1 MFSASRPAADA
12 VFIGGPP
19 VPVVSRALFEA
30 EDRATEESIAK
41 AHQPQADLKF
51 CELQQKRTDG
61 AAGAVSRASVARTV
75 AMVSTDLC
83 ANRHPASTGGDPGQ
97 TVACNQG
104 RTRRRRNKMSRK
116 VLLATAALIGVA
128 FSGMS
133 LADGLPPLAKKER
146 YKVGFSQMES
156 NNPWRIAETKSF
168 HDTAAEC
175 GWDLI
180 ATDAAGSAAKQ
191 VADVDSMIA
200 QGIDVLFL
208 PPREEKPLIPAVKK
222 AKAAGIP
229 TFLVDRS
236 VDPNA
241 AKPGEDFVAFL
252 GSDFIDQGKR
262 VADWTI
268 ENFKGDKGVIVELEG
283 TTGSS
288 PANDRKKGFDD
299 QIVTDPRFTIVASQ
313 SGDFARDLGRQ
324 VMETLLQA
332 HPDVN
337 IVYAHNDEMAI
348 GAIQALELA
357 GRKPGEDVL
366 VVSIDGTRDA
376 LQAII
381 DGKMGVTVESSP
393 FFGPL
398 ACATMKRYA
407 DGEQIEPWVQ
417 VKDRI
422 FTKENAAE
430 NLAGAY

>member
-1 MFSASRPAADA
+1 MRVHVTHLASMTLA
-12 VFIGGPP
+12 VM
-19 VPVVSRALFEA
+19 
-30 EDRATEESIAK
+30 
-41 AHQPQADLKF
+41 
-51 CELQQKRTDG
+51 
-61 AAGAVSRASVARTV
+61 V
-75 AMVSTDLC
+75 AMPS
-83 ANRHPASTGGDPGQ
+83 AMASD
-97 TVACNQG
+97 
-104 RTRRRRNKMSRK
+104 
-116 VLLATAALIGVA
+116 
-128 FSGMS
+128 
-133 LADGLPPLAKKER
+133 LPPLEKKDR

-168 HDTAAEC
+168 QDTAEGC
-175 GWDLI
+175 NWDLI
-180 ATDAAGSAAKQ
+180 STDAAGSAAKQ

-200 QGIDVLFL
+200 QGIDILFL
-208 PPREEKPLIPAVKK
+208 PPREEKPLIPAVMK

-236 VDPNA
+236 VDPNVA
-241 AKPGEDFVAFL
+241 EAGRDYVAFL
-252 GSDFIDQGKR
+252 GSDFIDQGRR
-262 VADWTI
+262 VAEWTL
-268 ENFKGDKGVIVELEG
+268 ENFEGEKGIIVELEG

-299 QIVTDPRFTIVASQ
+299 VMAEHDNMEIVASQ

-357 GRKPGEDVL
+357 GRTPGDDVL

-398 ACATMKRYA
+398 ACEVMERYA
-407 DGEQIEPWVQ
+407 NGEEIETWVK
-417 VKDRI
+417 VEDRI
-422 FTKENAAE
+422 FTADNAADHIDE
-430 NLAGAY
+430 AY